1 MARAMKDRPSR
12 PSHGAGAGGRQR
24 VFSRSTVVTLAVA
37 WVTTVFFLTVGHD
50 YVAHPPNA
58 AVAAACFVLI
68 LGAIMVAAFGVVRHA
83 EHLAERVGEPF
94 GTLILTLTV
103 VVIEVVLI
111 ASIMLGPDGSAT
123 IGRDS
128 LFAVMMI
135 IVNGVLGL
143 AILLGA
149 LRFGPQ
155 RYNLEGTSI
164 YIAMIASLS
173 LVTLV
178 LPSFLS
184 STADGSLVPLQSVG
198 IAVLSAA
205 LYGFFL
211 FMQTGADR
219 ALYLQ
224 PAAESMTDASSQPAS
239 PHRVRASAGELITRS
254 ALLLLTVLPIILLA
268 HDLGILVDR
277 GISLT
282 GAPVALGGVII
293 AIIVFTPE
301 AITAVRAA
309 LAHENQRALNLGL
322 GAFVSTVGLTI
333 PAILVIGLITGQPVI
348 LGESPA
354 NMVLICITLVM
365 TVITYFAPRTTAVHG
380 AVHLMLFGVYGV
392 LLFAP

>member
-1 MARAMKDRPSR
+1 MARAARDRGIPSASVAER
-12 PSHGAGAGGRQR
+12 SDWRAML
-24 VFSRSTVVTLAVA
+24 SRSTLVTLVVVWAA
-37 WVTTVFFLTVGHD
+37 TIFFLTVGHE
-50 YVAHPPNA
+50 YVVHPPNA
-58 AVAAACFVLI
+58 AVAVGCFVVI
-68 LGAIMVAAFGVVRHA
+68 LGVIMVAAFGVVGHA
-83 EHLAERVGEPF
+83 EQLAEKVGEPF

-111 ASIMLGPDGSAT
+111 ASVMLGPGGSAT

-135 IVNGVLGL
+135 IINGVLGL
-143 AILLGA
+143 TILLGA
-149 LRFGPQ
+149 LKFGPQ
-155 RYNLEGTSI
+155 RYNMEGASI
-164 YIAMIASLS
+164 YIAMIAALS

-184 STADGSLVPLQSVG
+184 STSDGSLVPLQSIG

-219 ALYLQ
+219 GLFLQ
-224 PAAESMTDASSQPAS
+224 PVPDRAPDAPAVVHAK
-239 PHRVRASAGELITRS
+239 PTPSALIVRS
-254 ALLLLTVLPIILLA
+254 ALLVATVLPIVLLA
-268 HDLGILVDR
+268 HDLGILVDA
-277 GISLT
+277 GIERT
-282 GAPVALGGVII
+282 GAPAALGGVII
-293 AIIVFTPE
+293 AVIVFTPE

-309 LAHENQRALNLGL
+309 LADENQRALNLGL

-348 LGESPA
+348 LGESPS

-380 AVHLMLFGVYGV
+380 AVHLLLFGVYGI
-392 LLFAP
+392 LIFAP